1 MKMVISVIAAILL
14 LGCSAEQSKSEKSA
28 ATVPA
33 QETAVATPASEAST
47 HSVSLAVASS
57 SVEAPPLRERSGAEV
72 FQKCASC
79 HGMKAEKSALNKSQ
93 IIAGWSSEKIE
104 AAIKGY
110 KDGSYGGSMKAL
122 MAAQVA
128 SLSDEEISAVSRFI
142 AAQ

>member
-1 MKMVISVIAAILL
+1 MKMVISVIAAVVLM
-14 LGCSAEQSKSEKSA
+14 GCSAEQNDSQKD
-28 ATVPA
+28 T
-33 QETAVATPASEAST
+33 ATPPVEKAVSPAPVSESST

-57 SVEAPPLRERSGAEV
+57 SVETPPLRERSGAEV

-93 IIAGWSSEKIE
+93 VIAGWSSEKIE

-110 KDGSYGGSMKAL
+110 KDGSYGAGMKAL

-128 SLSDEEISAVSRFI
+128 SLSDEEITAVSRFI